1 MNASRDT
8 NYSSDRGGQSQGRG
22 GRGGHIRGRG
32 RGGRGGRGRRGGRG
46 GRSGSFAINPEG
58 KRVLYT
64 CILLEFTDYQ
74 MSQIKEKLVMAL
86 EMTEK
91 DDEFE
96 RTGTMGP
103 TFHLTLVFKPTQDT
117 VDNFQKFLGCVIDLT
132 LTTLVIQKTT
142 GLSAFVVE
150 CDLPEGLYVATDTP
164 HVTVRHTPEAKPV
177 KSVDLIREFKEKTT
191 EKLDDQCIEVSE
203 FNFTCSGTISW
214 VTQ

>member
-1 MNASRDT
+1 
-8 NYSSDRGGQSQGRG
+8 
-22 GRGGHIRGRG
+22 
-32 RGGRGGRGRRGGRG
+32 
-46 GRSGSFAINPEG
+46 
-58 KRVLYT
+58 
-64 CILLEFTDYQ
+64 

-86 EMTEK
+86 GMTGK

-103 TFHLTLVFKPTQDT
+103 TFHLTLVFKPTQDI

-150 CDLPEGLYVATDTP
+150 CNLPEGLYVATDTP